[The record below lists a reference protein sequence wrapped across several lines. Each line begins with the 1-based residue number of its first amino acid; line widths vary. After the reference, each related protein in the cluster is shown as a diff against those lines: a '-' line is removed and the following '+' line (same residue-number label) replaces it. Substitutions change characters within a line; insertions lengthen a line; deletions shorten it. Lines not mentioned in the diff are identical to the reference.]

1 MYEKALLSPKDVA
14 VYLGIGKSGAYALF
28 MSKNFPVLTI
38 GKKLKKVLKSEL
50 DAYLQKKSHEG
61 GF

>member
-1 MYEKALLSPKDVA
+1 MTEKVILNPKEA
-14 VYLGIGKSGAYALF
+14 AAYLGISKSVMYDLF
-28 MSKNFPVLTI
+28 RSDGFPVLTL

-61 GF
+61 GA

>member
-1 MYEKALLSPKDVA
+1 MIEKSVLNPKEA
-14 VYLGIGKSGAYALF
+14 AAYLGVSKSVMYALF
-28 MSKNFPVLTI
+28 HSEGFPVLTL

>member
-1 MYEKALLSPKDVA
+1 MTEKVILNPKEA
-14 VYLGIGKSGAYALF
+14 AAYLGISKSVMYDLLRSDG
-28 MSKNFPVLTI
+28 FPVLTL

-61 GF
+61 GA

>member
-1 MYEKALLSPKDVA
+1 MIAKSILNPKEVSD
-14 VYLGIGKSGAYALF
+14 YLGISKSVAYALF
-28 MSKNFPVLTI
+28 RAKDFPALTL

-61 GF
+61 GQ